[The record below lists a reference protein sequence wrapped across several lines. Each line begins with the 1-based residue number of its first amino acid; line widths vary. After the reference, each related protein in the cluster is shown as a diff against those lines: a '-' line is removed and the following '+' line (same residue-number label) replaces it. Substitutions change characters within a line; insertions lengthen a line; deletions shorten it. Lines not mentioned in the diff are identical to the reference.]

1 MYVEN
6 IIRDLKD
13 LIHDIKGMESSV
25 YHDRIDASRSLKNGD
40 EEDFWRKSAS
50 IYSEGL
56 VDAQNALQN
65 AEESLRSIQYRLD
78 NLIEQIEYEQLSSK
92 AMEK

>member
-1 MYVEN
+1 MYVDN

-13 LIHDIKGMESSV
+13 LIHDIKCMESSV
-25 YHDRIDASRSLKNGD
+25 YGDRMDASKSLNNGD
-40 EEDFWRKSAS
+40 EEDIWKKSAS

>member
-13 LIHDIKGMESSV
+13 LIYDIKCME
-25 YHDRIDASRSLKNGD
+25 DRTYDDRVDASKSLKNGD
-40 EEDFWRKSAS
+40 EEDIWKKSAS
-50 IYSEGL
+50 IYSDGL
-56 VDAQNALQN
+56 IYAQDALQN
-65 AEESLRSIQYRLD
+65 AEESLQSIRYRLY
-78 NLIEQIEYEQLSSK
+78 NLIDQIEYEQLSSK